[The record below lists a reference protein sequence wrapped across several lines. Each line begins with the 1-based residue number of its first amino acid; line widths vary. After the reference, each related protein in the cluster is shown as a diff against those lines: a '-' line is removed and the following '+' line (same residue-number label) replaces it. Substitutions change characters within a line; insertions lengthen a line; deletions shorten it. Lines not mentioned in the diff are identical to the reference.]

1 MVGCSVGRFHRLLF
15 QTVSWFVAAR
25 VNSELD
31 IPYLRTLVDAGL
43 CLPDSQNTPLPKVTS
58 NASSYFRLPATKLR
72 THHQPVTV
80 MTTLLS
86 MLINSKITTS
96 SRVSN
101 YLIFSLAIADLMV
114 ATLVMPISILN
125 EVSERWWLGLVLCD
139 FWVVTDVLCC
149 TASILHLVA
158 IAIDRYWA
166 ITCLNYVRSRTTKPV
181 LVMIVVIWITALAIS
196 LPTRFHTSREQKTV
210 QEVLLEGACN
220 INDDYGFTIFSTV
233 GAFYLPMGFIIA
245 VYLKIYHT
253 ARSRI
258 RKRNFRSSR
267 QMGLH
272 QQHASSSSW
281 RVQLVG
287 VWRKTLLFKQT
298 ESELRSMS
306 CNSQIRQ
313 TSQQSTEQ
321 ADQSCIFSD
330 RTTSF
335 FETEDGIDKSSNQT
349 TSCAPSPVHFS
360 TSSCCNH
367 AMGYPAVTNR
377 HTLVN
382 SDLWKCAPDVRFD
395 DLELPANIL
404 PHLTGKT
411 LHSSEKNS
419 TNSFTSNGV
428 HSSSN
433 SSIYQLDSVTPQ
445 NGDELTIIPSSFT
458 LEDPSSSCSD
468 LSGLDSVPSRVSQ
481 VDYFLW
487 QRNDCLIAQV
497 DCEMSVVWD
506 DACQKSARTKST
518 LSTIAPHSP
527 FVMDG
532 SDSDSICSS
541 PDVSE
546 SQNQKQRTTY
556 ANFLFQNNAH
566 TTTIFPCSPYLG
578 SSHSTLEPD
587 SDPKTPLGSDILP
600 PNIAGTLSDLSSVES
615 YTVQFNHVL
624 TGNKIVSKQHDNN
637 HTVDNPSSSV
647 PLSIWESRT
656 HSTLPSGKT
665 NSIRKNFPIVPNKV
679 RDQIGNHVPTV
690 PILLTNGN
698 GTLPVGL
705 DQMDA
710 KKLPLNARSFTKKQP
725 VGANM
730 ANSNMHLL
738 HLPREH
744 NSADIGNDKSNRI
757 NELPLDRKLLEA
769 EQNRER
775 LEHTRERKAAI
786 TVAIITGCFILC
798 WLPFFVRALVTPFCK
813 PGCLMPRWADS
824 FFLWLGYLNSSLNP
838 VLYTVFSPEFRAA
851 FKKIVCGR
859 LNLRSFG

>member
-1 MVGCSVGRFHRLLF
+1 
-15 QTVSWFVAAR
+15 
-25 VNSELD
+25 
-31 IPYLRTLVDAGL
+31 
-43 CLPDSQNTPLPKVTS
+43 
-58 NASSYFRLPATKLR
+58 
-72 THHQPVTV
+72 
-80 MTTLLS
+80 
-86 MLINSKITTS
+86 
-96 SRVSN
+96 
-101 YLIFSLAIADLMV
+101 
-114 ATLVMPISILN
+114 
-125 EVSERWWLGLVLCD
+125 
-139 FWVVTDVLCC
+139 
-149 TASILHLVA
+149 
-158 IAIDRYWA
+158 
-166 ITCLNYVRSRTTKPV
+166 
-181 LVMIVVIWITALAIS
+181 MIVVIWISALAIS
-196 LPTRFHTSREQKTV
+196 LPTRFHTSREQKTI

-258 RKRNFRSSR
+258 RKRNFRTTK
-267 QMGLH
+267 QMDSH
-272 QQHASSSSW
+272 QKHVSSSSW

-287 VWRKTLLFKQT
+287 VWRKTLLFRQT

-306 CNSQIRQ
+306 CNSQTRQ
-313 TSQQSTEQ
+313 TSPQSTEQ
-321 ADQSCIFSD
+321 ADPSCIFSD

-335 FETEDGIDKSSNQT
+335 FETEDGIDKSSNQS
-349 TSCAPSPVHFS
+349 TSYALSPVHFS

-367 AMGYPAVTNR
+367 AMRYPTITNR

-382 SDLWKCAPDVRFD
+382 SDLCKCALDVRFE
-395 DLELPANIL
+395 DLELPGKIL

-419 TNSFTSNGV
+419 ANCFTSNS
-428 HSSSN
+428 HSTSN
-433 SSIYQLDSVTPQ
+433 SSMYQLDSVTLQ
-445 NGDELTIIPSSFT
+445 NGDELTVIPSSFT

-468 LSGLDSVPSRVSQ
+468 VSGLDSVPSRVSQ

-487 QRNDCLIAQV
+487 QRNGCLIAQGE
-497 DCEMSVVWD
+497 CEMSVVWD
-506 DACQKSARTKST
+506 DACQNIARTKST
-518 LSTIAPHSP
+518 FSTTAPHSP
-527 FVMDG
+527 YVMDG
-532 SDSDSICSS
+532 SESDSCCSS
-541 PDVSE
+541 PDVSKL
-546 SQNQKQRTTY
+546 QHQKQRTTY
-556 ANFLFQNNAH
+556 ANFLFQNTAH

-578 SSHSTLEPD
+578 SSQSTLEPD
-587 SDPKTPLGSDILP
+587 SDPKTPLGSDHLP
-600 PNIAGTLSDLSSVES
+600 TNIAGTLSDLSSVDS
-615 YTVQFNHVL
+615 YTVPFNHVL
-624 TGNKIVSKQHDNN
+624 IGDTVVSRQHDSN
-637 HTVDNPSSSV
+637 HTVDNPSPSI

-665 NSIRKNFPIVPNKV
+665 NSVRKNFPIVPNKV
-679 RDQIGNHVPTV
+679 SDQIGNHVSTV
-690 PILLTNGN
+690 PVPLTNGN
-698 GTLPVGL
+698 GTLPLGM

-710 KKLPLNARSFTKKQP
+710 KKPPLNARSFVNKQR

-744 NSADIGNDKSNRI
+744 NSADIGNDKNNRI
-757 NELPLDRKLLEA
+757 SELPLDRKLLQA

>member
-1 MVGCSVGRFHRLLF
+1 
-15 QTVSWFVAAR
+15 
-25 VNSELD
+25 
-31 IPYLRTLVDAGL
+31 
-43 CLPDSQNTPLPKVTS
+43 
-58 NASSYFRLPATKLR
+58 
-72 THHQPVTV
+72 
-80 MTTLLS
+80 
-86 MLINSKITTS
+86 
-96 SRVSN
+96 
-101 YLIFSLAIADLMV
+101 MV

-139 FWVVTDVLCC
+139 FWVITDVLCC

-196 LPTRFHTSREQKTV
+196 LPTRFHTSRKQKTV

-220 INDDYGFTIFSTV
+220 INDEYGFTIFSTV

-258 RKRNFRSSR
+258 RKRNFRPSK
-267 QMGLH
+267 QMDLH
-272 QQHASSSSW
+272 QKNVSSSSW

-287 VWRKTLLFKQT
+287 VWRKTLLFRQT
-298 ESELRSMS
+298 DSELRTIS
-306 CNSQIRQ
+306 CNSQTRQ
-313 TSQQSTEQ
+313 TSPQSTEQ

-330 RTTSF
+330 RTTSLL
-335 FETEDGIDKSSNQT
+335 ETEDGIDKSSNQS
-349 TSCAPSPVHFS
+349 TSYALSPVHFS

-367 AMGYPAVTNR
+367 ALRCSTITNQ

-382 SDLWKCAPDVRFD
+382 CDLCECAPDLRFD

-411 LHSSEKNS
+411 PHSSEKNS
-419 TNSFTSNGV
+419 TNSFTSNCV
-428 HSSSN
+428 HPTSN
-433 SSIYQLDSVTPQ
+433 SSIYKLDSITPQ
-445 NGDELTIIPSSFT
+445 NGDELTVIPSSFT
-458 LEDPSSSCSD
+458 LEDPSSCSD
-468 LSGLDSVPSRVSQ
+468 FSELDSVPSRVSQ

-487 QRNDCLIAQV
+487 QRNGCLIDQL
-497 DCEMSVVWD
+497 DCEMSAVWD
-506 DACQKSARTKST
+506 DACQKST
-518 LSTIAPHSP
+518 LSMIAPHSP

-532 SDSDSICSS
+532 SDSDISCSS
-541 PDVSE
+541 LDVSKL
-546 SQNQKQRTTY
+546 QHQKQRTTC

-566 TTTIFPCSPYLG
+566 MTTIFPCSPYLG

-587 SDPKTPLGSDILP
+587 SDPKTPLDSDVRP

-615 YTVQFNHVL
+615 YAAQFNHVL
-624 TGNKIVSKQHDNN
+624 IGNKIVSKQHDNN
-637 HTVDNPSSSV
+637 HTVDNPSPSV
-647 PLSIWESRT
+647 PLSLWESRT
-656 HSTLPSGKT
+656 QSTFPSGKT
-665 NSIRKNFPIVPNKV
+665 NTVRENFPIVPNKV
-679 RDQIGNHVPTV
+679 NDQMGNHVSAIPV
-690 PILLTNGN
+690 PLTNGN

-710 KKLPLNARSFTKKQP
+710 KKPPLNARSFANKQR

-744 NSADIGNDKSNRI
+744 NSADVGNDKNNRI
-757 NELPLDRKLLEA
+757 SELPLDRKLLEA